1 MKKSIFKVV
10 TLIAIVAANLPA
22 YSASDI
28 TGRYSLG
35 YYETTGNTK
44 DQKVNFKLNLADKK
58 SDNLSMQYD
67 GSAIYGKSF
76 GETNAD
82 QKKIAVT
89 SEFIQSKRDSFY
101 LRSGYLADRF
111 AGYDQRISAGIG
123 YLRAIFASEQKN
135 LRTRVGAEFTR
146 EEYTDS
152 TSQSMQWLKLGFM
165 GDQKLRD
172 NLRLK
177 AQFDFDAPRDDY
189 QDKYE
194 IDFVV
199 GAIMTVTDRVDL
211 ELNHSTYY
219 KKTPVV
225 MGKLKTDST
234 FMSSL
239 VYKL

>member
-1 MKKSIFKVV
+1 MKKSIFKAAVLMAV
-10 TLIAIVAANLPA
+10 LTANLPA
-22 YSASDI
+22 YSATNV
-28 TGRYSLG
+28 TGRYSVG

-44 DQKVNFKLNLADKK
+44 DQKVNFNLSLADKK
-58 SDNLSMQYD
+58 SDCLSMQYD

-82 QKKIAVT
+82 RKKLAVT
-89 SEFIQSKRDSFY
+89 GEFIQSIRDSFY

-111 AGYDQRISAGIG
+111 AGYDQRVSVGLG
-123 YLRAIFASEQKN
+123 HLRTIFASDKRN

-152 TSQSMQWLKLGFM
+152 TNQSMQWIKLGFM
-165 GDQKLRD
+165 GDHKLRE
-172 NLRLK
+172 NIQLK
-177 AQFDFDAPRDDY
+177 AQFDFDVPRDDY
-189 QDKYE
+189 NDKYE
-194 IDFVV
+194 VDFVI
-199 GAIMTVTDRVDL
+199 GAVMTVTDRVDL
-211 ELNHSTYY
+211 EMNHSTYY

-225 MGKLKTDST
+225 AGKLKTDST